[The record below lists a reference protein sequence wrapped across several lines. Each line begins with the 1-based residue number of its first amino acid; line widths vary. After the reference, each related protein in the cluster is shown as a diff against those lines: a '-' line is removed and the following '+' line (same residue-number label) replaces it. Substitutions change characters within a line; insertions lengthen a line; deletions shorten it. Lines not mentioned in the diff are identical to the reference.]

1 MEQDQAYIRA
11 CERMVEEQ
19 IRRRG
24 LDDGRLLEAFHA
36 VPRHLFV
43 PEMMRSVAY
52 EDHPVRIGQGQTI
65 SQPYIVAFMTNLLG
79 LNGEENVL
87 EVGTGSGYQA
97 AILAHLAKSIHTVE
111 RYPELAK
118 EARRTLELLNINN
131 VFVHV
136 GDGSLGWEKGA
147 PYQGIVVT
155 AAAPRAP
162 QPLLNQLDDG
172 GSLVIPIGD
181 RFMQDLYVW
190 QRHGDDFS
198 SRQSIGV
205 AFVPLRG
212 ENGWQEDEWIW

>member
-1 MEQDQAYIRA
+1 MI
-11 CERMVEEQ
+11 EEQ

-24 LDDGRLLEAFHA
+24 LDDRRLLDAFRA

-43 PEMMRSVAY
+43 PEMMRRVAY

-79 LNGEENVL
+79 LQGEENVL

-97 AILAHLAKSIHTVE
+97 AILAQLAKSVHTVE
-111 RYPELAK
+111 RYPELAEK
-118 EARRTLELLNINN
+118 ARRTLESLDINN

-155 AAAPRAP
+155 AAAPRTP
-162 QPLLNQLDDG
+162 RPLLDQLADKG
-172 GSLVIPIGD
+172 RLVIPIGD
-181 RFMQDLYVW
+181 RYMQDLYVW
-190 QRHGDDFS
+190 QRNGDDLS

-212 ENGWQEDEWIW
+212 EHGWQEDEWIW